1 MDMNTYIDRISSAK
15 KGFWNFENLL
25 FKFASRPDFYN
36 RMTIFTSQMMGDG
49 CLDAHHINAD
59 GELVYD
65 WKLDERFKA
74 FANNDK
80 SDMKKYNEAKS
91 LYYAVA

>member
-1 MDMNTYIDRISSAK
+1 M
-15 KGFWNFENLL
+15 

-49 CLDAHHINAD
+49 CLEAHKLNEN

-65 WKLDERFKA
+65 WKLDKRFEA
-74 FANNDK
+74 FANNRVGDP
-80 SDMKKYNEAKS
+80 KYNEQRA
-91 LYYAVA
+91 LYYAIAK